1 MDLFETTGT
10 FWISPGG
17 DKEHPESW
25 GDVIEWGALNVGD
38 ESVADPDWVRQRQLM
53 ASAGVTAFP
62 WHHVRTMGGLDMLLA
77 AADRWGTRYAGVN
90 IEDVVGDHLSVPAI
104 ASRLQQ
110 WGGKAL
116 IITLP
121 WIANGQGWSSL
132 KAYPFALEY
141 FPFDPTWNP
150 IFDDMSVLAEHA
162 CHEIGKEAKLT
173 FAYGTYPDEVANPA
187 RYDLTVAHSL
197 YPGDSVGTTPAQW
210 DRWQYNGTTPYFP
223 CSGGTPMPVIGYN
236 DGIAAA
242 VNRLRDM
249 DPSGTKL
256 VKGADGKWP
265 PITSLPPDLS
275 TWKAYDKLQ
284 RTLQILKD
292 DHDAG
297 MT

>member
-10 FWISPGG
+10 FWIAPGG

-25 GDVIEWGALNVGD
+25 GDVIEWGALNIGD
-38 ESVADPDWVRQRQLM
+38 EAASDPNWVRQRKLM
-53 ASAGVTAFP
+53 AGAGVASFP
-62 WHHVRTMGGLDMLLA
+62 WLHVRRMGDLDRLLDT
-77 AADRWGTRYAGVN
+77 ADRWGTRYAGVN
-90 IEDVVGDHLSVPAI
+90 IEDVLGDNISVPAV
-104 ASRLQQ
+104 AARLQQ

-116 IITLP
+116 IIVLP
-121 WIANGQGWSSL
+121 WVPNGQGWASL
-132 KAYPFALEY
+132 RMYPFALEY

-150 IFDDMSVLAEHA
+150 IFDDQNVLVEHA
-162 CHEIGKEAKLT
+162 CDEIGDDALLT
-173 FAYGTYPDEVANPA
+173 FAYGTYPDETANPA
-187 RYDLTVAHSL
+187 RYNLMLPHSL
-197 YPGDSVGTTPAQW
+197 YPGDSIGPTPAQW
-210 DRWQYNGTTPYFP
+210 NRWQYDGATSFIT
-223 CSGGTPMPVIGYN
+223 CGGTPMPVIGYN
-236 DGIAAA
+236 DGIAAS

-265 PITSLPPDLS
+265 PLTSLPPDLS

-297 MT
+297 QT